1 MRFKYI
7 LVLLITFFGFQDTFS
22 QGKSIDSL
30 MNLSYDDLD
39 KIYYET
45 ESITDKENIIII
57 IIIIMPYCMM
67 RKPISNMRIQLFNLQ
82 KIKSICI
89 IKLLLSIIL

>member
-45 ESITDKENIIII
+45 ESITDKENITRSYIDKAIA
-57 IIIIMPYCMM
+57 
-67 RKPISNMRIQLFNLQ
+67 SGD
-82 KIKSICI
+82 SI
-89 IKLLLSIIL
+89 LLLLLLLLCHTV